1 MYQRITL
8 VGNLGRDPEL
18 RYLPNGTPTT
28 SLSVATNNTYTNQ
41 QGEQVKET
49 TWFRVSVFGK
59 QAEACSQY
67 LTKGRQVLVEG
78 RLRPDAATGG
88 PRLWSGNDGTMRASY
103 DVTATTVRFIGSAA
117 GAAGAGGQGGH
128 AAQGAGAGEGS
139 EMSEEDIPFE

>member
-1 MYQRITL
+1 MYQRITI

-59 QAEACSQY
+59 QAESCSQY
-67 LTKGRQVLVEG
+67 LTKGRSVLVEG
-78 RLRPDAATGG
+78 RLRPDPATGG
-88 PRLWSGNDGTMRASY
+88 PRMWTGNDGTMRASY
-103 DVTATTVRFIGSAA
+103 DVTATTVKFLGGGPREGAPAA
-117 GAAGAGGQGGH
+117 AEGAAPEM
-128 AAQGAGAGEGS
+128 GED
-139 EMSEEDIPFE
+139 DIPFE

>member
-18 RYLPNGTPTT
+18 RYLQNGTPVTN
-28 SLSVATNNTYTNQ
+28 LSVATNNNYTNQ

-67 LTKGRQVLVEG
+67 LTKGRTVLVEG
-78 RLRPDAATGG
+78 RLKPDAATGG
-88 PRLWSGNDGTMRASY
+88 PKVFTRQDGTTGAAF
-103 DVTATTVRFIGSAA
+103 DVTATTVRFVGGAGTGAA
-117 GAAGAGGQGGH
+117 GGQGGQAAAGAGGD
-128 AAQGAGAGEGS
+128 S
-139 EMSEEDIPFE
+139 PEMSEEDIPFE

>member
-18 RYLPNGTPTT
+18 RYLQNGTPVTN
-28 SLSVATNNTYTNQ
+28 LSVATNNTYNNQ

-67 LTKGRQVLVEG
+67 LTKGKSVLVEG
-78 RLRPDAATGG
+78 RLKPDPTTGG
-88 PRLWSGNDGTMRASY
+88 PRLWTGNDGTSRASY
-103 DVTATTVRFIGSAA
+103 DVTATTVRFIG
-117 GAAGAGGQGGH
+117 GPGGAGGQGAPGGGH
-128 AAQGAGAGEGS
+128 ASAGGDGPD
-139 EMSEEDIPFE
+139 MSEEDIPFE

>member
-18 RYLPNGTPTT
+18 RYLQNGTPVTN
-28 SLSVATNNTYTNQ
+28 LSVATNNTYTNQ

-59 QAEACSQY
+59 QAESASQY
-67 LTKGRQVLVEG
+67 LTKGKSVLIEG
-78 RLRPDAATGG
+78 RLKPDAATGG

-103 DVTATTVRFIGSAA
+103 DVTATTVRFIGGA
-117 GAAGAGGQGGH
+117 GGAGGQGAH
-128 AAQGAGAGEGS
+128 AAAGTGSGES
-139 EMSEEDIPFE
+139 PEMSEEDIPFE

>member
-1 MYQRITL
+1 MYQRITIA
-8 VGNLGRDPEL
+8 GNLGGDPEL

-41 QGEQVKET
+41 QGTQVKET

-59 QAEACSQY
+59 QAESCSQY
-67 LTKGRQVLVEG
+67 LTKGKSVLIEG
-78 RLRPDAATGG
+78 RLKPDAATGG

-103 DVTATTVRFIGSAA
+103 DVTATTVRFIGGPGGASGQA
-117 GAAGAGGQGGH
+117 GHAAAGAGTGDGP
-128 AAQGAGAGEGS
+128 

>member
-1 MYQRITL
+1 MYQRITV

-18 RYLPNGTPTT
+18 RYTPNGTPVTN
-28 SLSVATNNTYTNQ
+28 LSVATNNTYTNQ

-78 RLRPDAATGG
+78 RLKPDPTTGG
-88 PRLWSGNDGTMRASY
+88 PRLYTRQDGTAAASY
-103 DVTATTVRFIGSAA
+103 EITATTVRFIG
-117 GAAGAGGQGGH
+117 GAGPREGAMTGGEV
-128 AAQGAGAGEGS
+128 GMP